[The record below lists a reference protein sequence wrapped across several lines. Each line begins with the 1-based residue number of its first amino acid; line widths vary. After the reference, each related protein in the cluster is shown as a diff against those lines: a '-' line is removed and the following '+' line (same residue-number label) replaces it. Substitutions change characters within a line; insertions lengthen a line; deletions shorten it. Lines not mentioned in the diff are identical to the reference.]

1 MIKFWVAGTPKSM
14 KVGGVARFMKAGKMH
29 MVPKRGNDEWAT
41 LVGRI
46 GRDHAPPVPL
56 EGPLMFA
63 ATFYLPKP
71 VSLPKRTAALAM
83 PTKKPDVDNLFHKLT
98 DQFNGVFYRDDA
110 QLTDVRLRK
119 RYPSDGRTGV
129 EITVAPINPTA
140 QMVASL
146 DQADLRPTPTP
157 GGAGA

>member
-1 MIKFWVAGTPKSM
+1 VIRFFVSGTPKSM
-14 KVGGVARFMKAGKMH
+14 KVGGVARFMKGGRTH
-29 MVPKRGNDEWAT
+29 MVPKRGNDEWVT

-56 EGPLMFA
+56 EGPLAFV

-71 VSLPKRTAALAM
+71 VSLPKRAAALAM

-119 RYPSDGRTGV
+119 RYPHDGRTGV
-129 EITVAPINPTA
+129 EITVTPINVHA
-140 QMVASL
+140 QMA
-146 DQADLRPTPTP
+146 
-157 GGAGA
+157 AGLEQVEREAEPAR